1 MSLHNTIIQA
11 ILQLSSMICDV
22 RFLTLL
28 CNKIKRLLRA
38 IYIPGGDI
46 SQKKSSECTIRNGNI
61 CENVSIDT
69 A

>member
-1 MSLHNTIIQA
+1 
-11 ILQLSSMICDV
+11 MICDV

-38 IYIPGGDI
+38 ICIPGGDI
-46 SQKKSSECTIRNGNI
+46 GRKKSSECTIRKGNF

-69 A
+69 AKKSGILLYEPLREPFT

>member
-1 MSLHNTIIQA
+1 
-11 ILQLSSMICDV
+11 MICDV

-28 CNKIKRLLRA
+28 CNKIKRLLGE
-38 IYIPGGDI
+38 ICIPGGDI
-46 SQKKSSECTIRNGNI
+46 GWKKSSECTIRNGNF